1 MPYEDHSGRRCSI
14 KALLDE
20 GFSELPNN
28 IWDYNAD

>member
-1 MPYEDHSGRRCSI
+1 MKTTAEEDVQSRHYI
-14 KALLDE
+14 DE